1 MFAVDIIMSIVD
13 PFEKKHARL
22 ASAFL
27 VFWHYSRRSRPSRSA
42 IQYNVSKIE
51 DTAAKPLEKRGLVS
65 RKLPG

>member
-27 VFWHYSRRSRPSRSA
+27 VFCCFSRRSRLSRSA
-42 IQYNVSKIE
+42 NPIQRVENRRYSE
-51 DTAAKPLEKRGLVS
+51 AP
-65 RKLPG
+65 RKLGRKLQITCS